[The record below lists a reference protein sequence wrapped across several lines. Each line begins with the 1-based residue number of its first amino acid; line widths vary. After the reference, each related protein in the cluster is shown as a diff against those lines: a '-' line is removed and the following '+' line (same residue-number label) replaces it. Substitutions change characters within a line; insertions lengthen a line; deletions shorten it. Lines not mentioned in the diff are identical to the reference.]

1 MRSLALSKKN
11 LLIAISVLVFP
22 VFVYG
27 GTPTIAILNPYTGRL
42 DLINKLSSTS
52 IDELVDVDTGAA
64 TAGDCLVY
72 NTYAS
77 SSVWEPGSCGTGGGG
92 GTSTYNS
99 TVTISIGA
107 GGDAYQSTN
116 TFAPIPG
123 ASFVMSRSTLT
134 TIGLMAYTL
143 YPSTVAS
150 TFFKLAL
157 TTSPDT
163 GTPWT
168 YISPI
173 LEVATSMK
181 YSNYYSTVFVVN
193 DRQAIA
199 LHCSR
204 LAATGITPSEYG
216 VKLDGYVQSA
226 FGGIPIIAASGV
238 GGGSL
243 FVEPANVAVSTIVF
257 ANGDFIFVSDGVAG
271 GTMTVKNSSGSWSAA
286 QTFISSTTFSSSTI
300 NIAGIVW
307 FVQSSASA
315 SGDKILHR
323 IGDTNQVFWGG
334 DGGTGGGGGGGSAL
348 FIQPDNV
355 SISSMVLYYGDL
367 NFVSDGVSGGT
378 LTVKDSSGA
387 WTAAQTFISSITVIS
402 TSTARGGFYVTGKI
416 QAGRSDESSINV
428 PLYVRGYSPTAGAGN
443 GMAIYIINSDNTSFL
458 GLGFTG
464 NVAGNRDILM
474 RTSGSGPRSLHINA
488 SNDTSTQG
496 DIILNTDGKVLF
508 LESITT
514 LDSAAVTSNMTVGG
528 AMMVVD
534 SFTVAGA
541 SFCIGGTC
549 YVYQATAPLTGFFF
563 FDEASKRVFTV
574 TQTPGSGSGDGGSA
588 LFVQPNNVS
597 VSSIVFRNGDFIFV
611 SDGVSG
617 GTMTVKNSSGS
628 WSAAQTFISSTTFS
642 SSTLNI
648 GGVVNFFQS
657 TVPAEGDLILHR
669 ISGSSFT
676 YWGGDGGSGS
686 DGDSGVSTYDSTVTV
701 TIGSGGDVYIATNTF
716 APIPAATFTMS
727 RSTLQTIGLSAYV
740 IYPSTN
746 ASVFFKLALSTAQGS
761 DAPWTYIS
769 PIIEVATGTKYSNY
783 YSTAFTVYD
792 HQSIALHCVA
802 TFPYAGFI
810 PSEFGMKIDGYVQSA
825 FGGIPFVGGSGVGGG
840 SLFVQP
846 NNVTVSSIVFKNG
859 DFIFVSDGASGGTMT
874 VKNSSGSWSAAQTF
888 ISSTTFSSS
897 TINIAGNVWFVQSTA
912 SASGDQILHRIGN
925 TNQVFWGGDGG
936 SGSSAG
942 GIQASLAVGTGSFV
956 AMNVVLS
963 PTFALNFDSG
973 AFRTSLVTGATAFVT
988 IGTNAIDGLSTIPY
1002 SAVLRYSSATGMA
1015 MWDTPHPR
1023 EFYWGGASLL
1033 AVSTSNSP
1041 NVAPVV
1047 KTTATYG
1054 DVMGASY
1061 DDTLE
1066 ECRGGSF
1073 IVPEYADTFS
1083 TPTFSAYWFPSNKGG
1098 VTGNVVW
1105 DVKYGSGVT
1114 DSNSWNMPASTATAA
1129 VSAGYAGFAR
1139 QSYISWQPAG
1149 VGGSRGHGSMA
1160 SMGWQPLSEVNF
1172 WVCREGGNASDTLVG
1187 DAVLKSFLIRV
1198 GMR

>member
-199 LHCSR
+199 LHCSS

-300 NIAGIVW
+300 NIGGIVW

-315 SGDKILHR
+315 SGDQILHR

-378 LTVKDSSGA
+378 LTVKDSSGE
-387 WTAAQTFISSITVIS
+387 WTAAQTFVSSVTIIS
-402 TSTARGGFYVTGKI
+402 TSIARGGFYVTGKI

-669 ISGSSFT
+669 I
-676 YWGGDGGSGS
+676 
-686 DGDSGVSTYDSTVTV
+686 
-701 TIGSGGDVYIATNTF
+701 
-716 APIPAATFTMS
+716 
-727 RSTLQTIGLSAYV
+727 
-740 IYPSTN
+740 
-746 ASVFFKLALSTAQGS
+746 
-761 DAPWTYIS
+761 
-769 PIIEVATGTKYSNY
+769 
-783 YSTAFTVYD
+783 
-792 HQSIALHCVA
+792 
-802 TFPYAGFI
+802 
-810 PSEFGMKIDGYVQSA
+810 
-825 FGGIPFVGGSGVGGG
+825 
-840 SLFVQP
+840 
-846 NNVTVSSIVFKNG
+846 
-859 DFIFVSDGASGGTMT
+859 
-874 VKNSSGSWSAAQTF
+874 
-888 ISSTTFSSS
+888 
-897 TINIAGNVWFVQSTA
+897 
-912 SASGDQILHRIGN
+912 GN

-956 AMNVVLS
+956 AMNVVSS

-1066 ECRGGSF
+1066 ECRGSSF

-1098 VTGNVVW
+1098 ATGNVIW
-1105 DVKYGSGVT
+1105 DVKHSSGVT
-1114 DSNSWNMPASTATAA
+1114 DGNSWNIPIDTTTAGA
-1129 VSAGYAGFAR
+1129 SAGYAGFAR
-1139 QSYISWQPAG
+1139 TSYVSWQPT
-1149 VGGSRGHGSMA
+1149 GSGIRKGHGSMA
-1160 SMGWQPLSEVNF
+1160 SMGWNPMSEVNF
-1172 WVCREGGNASDTLVG
+1172 WVCREGGNAADTLVG
-1187 DAVLKSFLIRV
+1187 DSVLKNFLIRV
-1198 GMR
+1198 PMR